1 MATSRREFLKGTAWM
16 GAAALVSGCTGGRL
30 CSCGRG
36 APMWDFAVPPLRKVR
51 VGCVGL
57 GERGEMAT
65 HRLSQIPGLEIA
77 ALCDIRPEAVAKA
90 VAWLKKSGKP
100 VPREF
105 VGAEAW
111 RAMCDWDGID
121 VAYIMTPWA
130 LHAPMAL
137 GAMRAGKHALVEVP
151 AAMTLDECYEMIET
165 CEATRRHCMMLEN
178 SCYGDLNMFTLNL
191 CRSGVLGELKHGECS
206 YIHDL
211 RSFNW
216 NVPNWDGHWSKH
228 GYYDYW
234 RLKWN
239 AAHRGNMYPTHGIGP
254 MCQFMNIN
262 RGDKFDYLVSMEC
275 KPMGLE
281 RYAQDKFP
289 EGSWQRKMKIASGDM
304 NTTLIKTH
312 LGRTIMLQHDV
323 SSPRPHIGFLL
334 LSGTKGTITGDPRR
348 LGVEKEPGSGVKEF
362 SDKEYEEYREKYRHP
377 LWKKAGEIAKK
388 VGGHGGTDFIC
399 DLRWAYCLQNG
410 LPLDMNVY
418 DLATWCS
425 ICELTERSV
434 NGRSKTMD
442 VPDFTRGKWKT
453 AKPLGIV
460 DVDIDKMGLDADRV
474 QGGVSAAHS

>member
-1 MATSRREFLKGTAWM
+1 
-16 GAAALVSGCTGGRL
+16 
-30 CSCGRG
+30 
-36 APMWDFAVPPLRKVR
+36 
-51 VGCVGL
+51 
-57 GERGEMAT
+57 
-65 HRLSQIPGLEIA
+65 
-77 ALCDIRPEAVAKA
+77 
-90 VAWLKKSGKP
+90 
-100 VPREF
+100 
-105 VGAEAW
+105 
-111 RAMCDWDGID
+111 
-121 VAYIMTPWA
+121 
-130 LHAPMAL
+130 
-137 GAMRAGKHALVEVP
+137 
-151 AAMTLDECYEMIET
+151 
-165 CEATRRHCMMLEN
+165 MMLEN

-460 DVDIDKMGLDADRV
+460 DVDINKMGLDADRV